1 MSRDWCAPAPRI
13 TSLPFL
19 QPPIDVPPVAKAPCR
34 VQNAA
39 EQFTSTGGQ
48 PLAAALE
55 FRFHS
60 RIADIDAAQ
69 WDALAAG
76 ASPFLRHAFLNALEA
91 TGCATAD
98 TGWAPQHLLLQQ
110 EGRPVA
116 AMPLYLK
123 RHSWGEYVFDW
134 SWADAYRQY
143 GMAYYPKLVS
153 SVPFTPS
160 SGPRLLLAP
169 DVDRAALTKAIAD
182 AVTARAE
189 ALGASSW
196 HVLFP
201 TLQEHA
207 LLSEAG
213 LRPRIGCQYHWYNRD
228 YTCFEDFLATFNSR
242 KRKNL
247 RKEREAVHG
256 AGIHFRHLSGRD
268 ITPALWQTFHGFYQ
282 STYEV
287 RGQQGYLTQ
296 AFFEQL
302 GRTMPENLLLV
313 LALHDDTPIAA
324 ALSLRDDTTLYG
336 RYWGSRADYQFLHF
350 ETCYYQGIDYCITQ
364 GLQRFDSGAQ
374 GEHKIQRGFEPII
387 TYSNHWIADPRF
399 DAAIG
404 DFLLREAEH
413 IRQYRNDAAQLLP
426 FRLDLPTATT

>member
-1 MSRDWCAPAPRI
+1 
-13 TSLPFL
+13 
-19 QPPIDVPPVAKAPCR
+19 
-34 VQNAA
+34 
-39 EQFTSTGGQ
+39 
-48 PLAAALE
+48 LAAAYE
-55 FRFHS
+55 FRFHTC
-60 RIADIDAAQ
+60 IADIDARL
-69 WDALAAG
+69 WDTLAAN
-76 ASPFLRHAFLNALEA
+76 ASPFLRHAFLEALED
-91 TGCATAD
+91 TGCATQA
-98 TGWAPQHLLLQQ
+98 TGWEPQHLLVLQD
-110 EGRPVA
+110 GRVVA
-116 AMPLYLK
+116 ALPLYLK

-134 SWADAYRQY
+134 SWADAYRQH
-143 GMAYYPKLVS
+143 GRAYYPKLVT

-160 SGPRLLLAP
+160 SGPRLLIAI
-169 DVDRAALTKAIAD
+169 DVDHAALTLAIAG
-182 AVTARAE
+182 AVTARAK

-201 TLQEHA
+201 TPEEHA
-207 LLSEAG
+207 RLSEAG
-213 LRPRIGCQYHWYNRD
+213 LRPRIGCQYHWYNRG
-228 YTCFEDFLATFNSR
+228 YACFDDFLATFNSR

-268 ITPALWQTFHGFYQ
+268 ITPALWQTFYGFYQ

-287 RGQQGYLTQ
+287 RGQQGYLTP

-313 LALHDDTPIAA
+313 LALHEDTPIAA

-336 RYWGSRADYQFLHF
+336 RCWGSRADYQFLHF

-364 GLQRFDSGAQ
+364 GLQHFDSGAQ

-387 TYSNHWIADPRF
+387 TYSNHWIADRQF

-404 DFLLREAEH
+404 DFLVREAEH
-413 IRQYRNDAAQLLP
+413 IRQYQSEAAQMLP
-426 FRLDLPTATT
+426 FRMSDPAEAHEP

>member
-1 MSRDWCAPAPRI
+1 MSAAWQMQFCTGMA
-13 TSLPFL
+13 
-19 QPPIDVPPVAKAPCR
+19 QIDS
-34 VQNAA
+34 
-39 EQFTSTGGQ
+39 E
-48 PLAAALE
+48 L
-55 FRFHS
+55 
-60 RIADIDAAQ
+60 

-76 ASPFLRHAFLNALEA
+76 ASPFLSHPYLSALED
-91 TGCATAD
+91 TGCASVD
-98 TGWAPQHLLLQQ
+98 TGWAPQHLLVLQQ
-110 EGRPVA
+110 GRPVA

-143 GMAYYPKLVS
+143 GMAYYPKLVT

-160 SGPRLLLAP
+160 SGPRLLMAP
-169 DVDRAALTKAIAD
+169 DVDRAALTTASAD
-182 AVTARAE
+182 AVKARAKT
-189 ALGASSW
+189 LGASSW

-201 TLQEHA
+201 TQQEHA
-207 LLSEAG
+207 LLADAG
-213 LRPRIGCQYHWYNRD
+213 LRPRIGCQYHWYNRG
-228 YTCFEDFLATFNSR
+228 YECFEDFLATFNSR

-247 RKEREAVHG
+247 RKEREAVRG
-256 AGIHFRHLSGRD
+256 AGIHFRHLTGHA
-268 ITPALWQTFHGFYQ
+268 ITPALWQTFYGFYQ

-287 RGQQGYLTQ
+287 RGQQGYLTP

-302 GRTMPENLLLV
+302 GRTMPDNLLLV
-313 LALHDDTPIAA
+313 LALHEDTPIAA

-399 DAAIG
+399 AAAIG
-404 DFLLREAEH
+404 DFLVREAEH
-413 IRQYRNDAAQLLP
+413 IRQYRNDAAQGLP